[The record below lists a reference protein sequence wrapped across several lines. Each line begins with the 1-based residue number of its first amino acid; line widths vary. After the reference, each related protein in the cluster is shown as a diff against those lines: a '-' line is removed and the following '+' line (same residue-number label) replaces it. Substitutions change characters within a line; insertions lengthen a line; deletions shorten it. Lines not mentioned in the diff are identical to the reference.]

1 MADYLVRFQAPDHYR
16 VFGSGTEATGAR
28 DDGTILTEM
37 RASLSREF
45 ALTVMPGASGGEVTT
60 GSARAGDVDLSLIL
74 PNAFMIPGLEETV
87 MQTAAD
93 AFPVYEAWLGAYPGK
108 DLEITVGDLSGASA
122 VSWAG
127 TIWLD
132 LESAVADGKL
142 NEFEQIRLR
151 FIVIHEI
158 GHQWI
163 GNVIGANTNDHQFMS
178 EGLVNMLSVAV
189 INEIA
194 GPADAERYLRADVA
208 GPYQALLRDGRDG
221 VADRAITPELN
232 GVLHGMFVYG
242 KAGVGFEA
250 IRQATGDQAFFDGMS
265 AYGEAFRF
273 GIAGPDDLRAALET
287 ASGQDLEE
295 LWSFWFKQERTRE
308 ADVIAVLDGYAA
320 SAAD

>member
-1 MADYLVRFQAPDHYR
+1 
-16 VFGSGTEATGAR
+16 
-28 DDGTILTEM
+28 
-37 RASLSREF
+37 
-45 ALTVMPGASGGEVTT
+45 
-60 GSARAGDVDLSLIL
+60 
-74 PNAFMIPGLEETV
+74 
-87 MQTAAD
+87 
-93 AFPVYEAWLGAYPGK
+93 
-108 DLEITVGDLSGASA
+108 

-151 FIVIHEI
+151 FVIIHEI

-189 INEIA
+189 INEMA

-250 IRQATGDQAFFDGMS
+250 IRQEIGNDAFFDGMD
-265 AYGEAFRF
+265 AYGDAFRF
-273 GIAGPDDLRAALET
+273 GIAGPDDLRGALEQ
-287 ASGQDLEE
+287 ASGQDLGE
-295 LWSFWFKQERTRE
+295 LWSFWFEQERTKE
-308 ADVIAVLDGYAA
+308 ADVIAVLDGYAE
-320 SAAD
+320 SAVD